1 MQYDRNNSGEPQ
13 AIALREFPK
22 ELYRGPFKYPDWR
35 FLTIFVSCAILS
47 GIIVLLL
54 SRREISDMTSRQEIV
69 EIQDR
74 YARIVLNLP
83 RKTVRKMKES
93 PRAGKVE
100 LKKGA
105 REIEEV
111 EVEIKRKVE
120 SKPLVTEEEI
130 KSMLQEEIGEII
142 AQGAIVEELMPV
154 MDIAPQLPEVGDAV
168 AYSKYDTRGRSFGA
182 LPEIEEREDISVA
195 TTMSE
200 INIGA
205 SRQYDYKSSAAVIDL
220 ADSEKIALHRPVKSP
235 DIKVSKRYD
244 LPIESKTFPV
254 PLMDMKK
261 RDMPGTEVATKV
273 PDLRA
278 RTSRRKVI
286 TGRGGISKM
295 PAMELRTKDI
305 ERSVPATPDLQTVHS
320 DRYAKKSATGR
331 SHLSSTMTDLP
342 VEGKRS
348 ILSVEEKTGRQGVV
362 ASKLSTVPDIRSRL
376 SGKLGSKTVIKK
388 SGPPIR
394 KTVEKPPLAEKV
406 PVVEKVSVEGKEV
419 ARRYYLPETATVHNL
434 SACVDPTEEKRLK
447 RKILAVINENI
458 YYCEDSYGKFAFYNM
473 ELLTTF
479 DVRFISYSN
488 GEENRCD
495 ALKMALQC
503 LNRKIKR

>member
-1 MQYDRNNSGEPQ
+1 MV
-13 AIALREFPK
+13 LREFPK

-54 SRREISDMTSRQEIV
+54 SRREISDMTSRREIV

-83 RKTVRKMKES
+83 GKTVRKMKES
-93 PRAGKVE
+93 SRAEKVE
-100 LKKGA
+100 TKKGA

-111 EVEIKRKVE
+111 EIEIKRKVE
-120 SKPLVTEEEI
+120 SKPIVTEEEI

-154 MDIAPQLPEVGDAV
+154 VDIAPQIPEVGDVV

-200 INIGA
+200 IDVGA

-220 ADSEKIALHRPVKSP
+220 ADSEKIVLDRPVKSP

-244 LPIESKTFPV
+244 LPKESKTSPV

-295 PAMELRTKDI
+295 PAMELRTKRI
-305 ERSVPATPDLQTVHS
+305 ERSAPVTPDLRTVRS
-320 DRYAKKSATGR
+320 DKYGKKRATGR
-331 SHLSSTMTDLP
+331 SHLSSTVTGLP
-342 VEGKRS
+342 VEGKTS
-348 ILSVEEKTGRQGVV
+348 VLSVNEERGRQGTVV
-362 ASKLSTVPDIRSRL
+362 NKGSTVPDIRSRL
-376 SGKLGSKTVIKK
+376 SGKVGSKTVIKK
-388 SGPPIR
+388 LGSPIQG
-394 KTVEKPPLAEKV
+394 TVKKEPVTKRAPVTKREPITEKV
-406 PVVEKVSVEGKEV
+406 PVERAETTRK
-419 ARRYYLPETATVHNL
+419 YYLPETATVHNL

-447 RKILAVINENI
+447 RKILALINGNI

-479 DVRFISYSN
+479 DVRFVSYRN
-488 GEENRCD
+488 GEDNRCD

-503 LNRKIKR
+503 LHKKIKR

>member
-1 MQYDRNNSGEPQ
+1 MQHNLNNAGESQ
-13 AIALREFPK
+13 AIALRAFPK
-22 ELYRGPFKYPDWR
+22 ELYRGAFKYPDWR

-83 RKTVRKMKES
+83 GKTVRKMKES

-100 LKKGA
+100 KKKGA

-111 EVEIKRKVE
+111 EIKRKVE
-120 SKPLVTEEEI
+120 PKPLVTEEEI

-154 MDIAPQLPEVGDAV
+154 MDIAPQLPELEETL
-168 AYSKYDTRGRSFGA
+168 AYSKYDTRDRSFGA

-200 INIGA
+200 IDIGA

-220 ADSEKIALHRPVKSP
+220 ADSEKIVLDRDVKSP
-235 DIKVSKRYD
+235 DIKTSKRYN
-244 LPIESKTFPV
+244 LPRESKISPI

-261 RDMPGTEVATKV
+261 RDMPETVVAAKV
-273 PDLRA
+273 PDLRT
-278 RTSRRKVI
+278 RTPRRRVI

-295 PAMELRTKDI
+295 PAMELRTKRI
-305 ERSVPATPDLQTVHS
+305 ERSAPVTPDLQTVQS
-320 DRYAKKSATGR
+320 DRYGKKSAAGR
-331 SHLSSTMTDLP
+331 SHLSSTVNDLP
-342 VEGKRS
+342 VEGKTS
-348 ILSVEEKTGRQGVV
+348 MFSVKDLTRRQGAVN
-362 ASKLSTVPDIRSRL
+362 KGQTVPDIRSRL
-376 SGKLGSKTVIKK
+376 SGKLSSKTAIKK
-388 SGPPIR
+388 VEPPIR
-394 KTVEKPPLAEKV
+394 KTVEKD
-406 PVVEKVSVEGKEV
+406 PVAVKAPVAEKVSVEGTEV
-419 ARRYYLPETATVHNL
+419 ARRYHLPETATVHNL
-434 SACVDPTEEKRLK
+434 TACVDPTEEKRLK
-447 RKILAVINENI
+447 RKILAFINEDI
-458 YYCEDSYGKFAFYNM
+458 YYCEDNYGKFAFYNM

-479 DVRFISYSN
+479 DVRFISYNN
-488 GEENRCD
+488 GEDNRCD

-503 LNRKIKR
+503 LHKKIKR

>member
-1 MQYDRNNSGEPQ
+1 MQHDRNNAGEPY
-13 AIALREFPK
+13 AMALREFPK

-54 SRREISDMTSRQEIV
+54 SRREISDMTSRREIV

-83 RKTVRKMKES
+83 GKTVRKMKES
-93 PRAGKVE
+93 PRRGKVE
-100 LKKGA
+100 IKKDA
-105 REIEEV
+105 KRIEEV
-111 EVEIKRKVE
+111 ETKRMVE
-120 SKPLVTEEEI
+120 SRPLVSEEEI

-154 MDIAPQLPEVGDAV
+154 MDIAPQLPELADVV

-195 TTMSE
+195 TAMSE
-200 INIGA
+200 IDVGA
-205 SRQYDYKSSAAVIDL
+205 PRQYDYKSSAAVIDL
-220 ADSEKIALHRPVKSP
+220 ADSEKVALERPVKSP

-244 LPIESKTFPV
+244 LPKRRKTSHV
-254 PLMDMKK
+254 PMMDMKK
-261 RDMPGTEVATKV
+261 RERPGTELTTQV

-278 RTSRRKVI
+278 RTSRRQVI
-286 TGRGGISKM
+286 TAKGGISRM
-295 PAMELRTKDI
+295 PAMELRTKHI
-305 ERSVPATPDLQTVHS
+305 ERSAPALPDLQTVS
-320 DRYAKKSATGR
+320 SGRYGKKSAADR
-331 SHLSSTMTDLP
+331 SHLPAAVGDLP
-342 VEGKRS
+342 VKS
-348 ILSVEEKTGRQGVV
+348 SASMLSVKEETGRRGAVTKK
-362 ASKLSTVPDIRSRL
+362 ASTIPDIRSRL
-376 SGKLGSKTVIKK
+376 SGKLGSKAVIKK
-388 SGPPIR
+388 SEPPI
-394 KTVEKPPLAEKV
+394 KKAAEKV
-406 PVVEKVSVEGKEV
+406 AIAEKVTVAAKVPVEKAEVERK
-419 ARRYYLPETATVHNL
+419 YHLPETATVHNL
-434 SACVDPTEEKRLK
+434 TACVDPTEEQRLK

-479 DVRFISYSN
+479 DVRFVSYSN
-488 GEENRCD
+488 GEDNRCD

-503 LNRKIKR
+503 LHKKIKR